1 MAKLK
6 LTIVLILCALSASC
20 SSLSALDAINPFKDD
35 KGIDATVQ
43 LGKNNTSV
51 DNKSLAQVDAR
62 SKTDV
67 SSNNQI
73 TAERVEQVSNFK
85 DSPWLILAFAL
96 MAGFA
101 IPNPFNYYAHRRQ
114 IKDLK
119 ETADERQQ
127 QLRSVYER
135 LRQTRETRPV
145 ERAAPENTQD
155 NQ

>member
-1 MAKLK
+1 MNMIK
-6 LTIVLILCALSASC
+6 LTIVAIICAFVAGC
-20 SSLSALDAINPFKDD
+20 SSMGALDAINPFKDD

-51 DNKSLAQVDAR
+51 DNKALAQVDAR

-67 SSNNQI
+67 SSNNSI
-73 TAERVEQVSNFK
+73 SADRVEQISNFK

-119 ETADERQQ
+119 EIADEREQR
-127 QLRSVYER
+127 LRAIYER
-135 LRQTRETRPV
+135 LRESREARQS
-145 ERAAPENTQD
+145 ERAASKDTQD